1 MAEKMNI
8 TQHYD
13 ELADIL
19 YIDFGSD
26 EPCFTEPISGVVML
40 DIGWFSKLP
49 RGVKIISPKANQ
61 IKAVGFKVIITQV
74 KKACRNFLKQQAKQI
89 ETEESELPDILS
101 QRLSQSFTHVGK

>member
-13 ELADIL
+13 EKADIL

-26 EPCFTEPISGVVML
+26 EPCFTEDLDGFLMI

-49 RGVKIISPKANQ
+49 RGLRVVSPKSLKVRS
-61 IKAVGFKVIITQV
+61 IKMVITQAE
-74 KKACRNFLKQQAKQI
+74 KQCKDLMEQQAKQI
-89 ETEESELPDILS
+89 ETSEPVLKDALNS
-101 QRLSQSFTHVGK
+101 VLKEAFAFVN

>member
-13 ELADIL
+13 EEADIL

-26 EPCFTEPISGVVML
+26 EPCFTEDLDGFLMI

-49 RGVKIISPKANQ
+49 RGLRVVSPKSLKVRS
-61 IKAVGFKVIITQV
+61 IKMVITQAE
-74 KKACRNFLKQQAKQI
+74 KQCKDLMKQQAKQI
-89 ETEESELPDILS
+89 ETSEPVLKDALNNV
-101 QRLSQSFTHVGK
+101 LKEAFAFVN